1 MGARTAEPTD
11 GGPRRS
17 IILILCC
24 AAIGF
29 LQALLLHAAL
39 AQAPAPGFG
48 HGFLIDKH
56 VAANVSCAKC
66 HQGPPTRTVVTATCL
81 ACHGGS
87 YGALGAKTEA
97 LPNPHASHRGEVPCG
112 ECHRVHS
119 ASVSM
124 CNQCHSF
131 DMTTP

>member
-1 MGARTAEPTD
+1 MSKGGAAEFTGWRHRPAA
-11 GGPRRS
+11 S
-17 IILILCC
+17 LLCC
-24 AAIGF
+24 GAVSV
-29 LQALLLHAAL
+29 LQAMLIYAAF

-56 VAANVSCAKC
+56 VGAGLGCAKC
-66 HQGPPTRTVVTATCL
+66 HPGPPTRAVAGSACL

-87 YGALGAKTEA
+87 YGALAAKTEA
-97 LPNPHASHRGEVPCG
+97 IPNPHASHRGEVPCG

-119 ASVSM
+119 ASVTL

-131 DMTTP
+131 DLSTP